1 MGETTD
7 QAKGRVKQ
15 AAGDLTDNDDLKAE
29 GKSDELLGKAKG
41 ALDDL
46 QRQGRGCARLR
57 QGQGRR
63 APRQALETRP
73 PRAD

>member
-7 QAKGRVKQ
+7 QAKGRIKQ

-41 ALDDL
+41 ALNDL
-46 QRQGRGCARLR
+46 RDKAEG
-57 QGQGRR
+57 
-63 APRQALETRP
+63 ALESVKDKVDDHRNKS
-73 PRAD
+73 

>member
-1 MGETTD
+1 MGETID

-41 ALDDL
+41 AINDL
-46 QRQGRGCARLR
+46 RDKAED
-57 QGQGRR
+57 
-63 APRQALETRP
+63 ALESAKDKVDEFR
-73 PRAD
+73 DKH